1 MRRIYILGLLLL
13 CTSASAEVV
22 YKTIQADGS
31 VIYSDT
37 PVSGSTAVNLS
48 AMNNVIVPSLNNGVN
63 KGQSTSKPSTR
74 TKAKVNYTV
83 SILSPGDEES
93 IRGND
98 GSMSIRATVSPK
110 GAGRFQLVMDGQA
123 MATQTNSLFALN
135 SVERGA
141 HSIQIN
147 FLDKSGK
154 ILASSKPQTFYLH
167 KASALINAN

>member
-1 MRRIYILGLLLL
+1 
-13 CTSASAEVV
+13 V

-48 AMNNVIVPSLNNGVN
+48 AMNNVIVPSLNNTAKKNV
-63 KGQSTSKPSTR
+63 STSKLSKR
-74 TKAKVNYTV
+74 TQPKVKYTV

-98 GSMSIRATVSPK
+98 GAVSIRANVSPK
-110 GAGRFQLVMDGQA
+110 GAGRYQLVMDEQVLT
-123 MATQTNSLFALN
+123 TQTNSLFTLN

-147 FLDKSGK
+147 FIDKSGK
-154 ILASSKPQTFYLH
+154 ILASSKQQTFYLH
-167 KASALINAN
+167 KASALIHAN